1 MEKPVKKS
9 GSVIS
14 EAEVDVEAIMADV
27 KASARRNRQKALS
40 EGLSAIEFIF
50 DDDPD
55 KLPSRINDPSL
66 YEHLLWVNQP
76 HKIQG
81 VHPRLQPSV
90 LTRLP
95 GIGRYLE
102 KLQATA
108 HSLAIFYVNTFASE
122 VINLQS
128 HVAAVLNYLVGWN
141 QRTDKEMV
149 LLRQE
154 IEALQER
161 IRVLE
166 AEK

>member
-1 MEKPVKKS
+1 
-9 GSVIS
+9 
-14 EAEVDVEAIMADV
+14 MADV
-27 KASARRNRQKALS
+27 KDRARQNRWKALS
-40 EGLSAIEFIF
+40 EGLSAIEIVF
-50 DDDPD
+50 DDDLD
-55 KLPSRINDPSL
+55 RPSSAISDPKL

-76 HKIQG
+76 HKIRG
-81 VHPRLQPSV
+81 VRPRVQPSV

-95 GIGRYLE
+95 GIGRFLK
-102 KLQATA
+102 KLQTMA

-141 QRTDKEMV
+141 QRTDKEIV